1 MPVLKPVNKGG
12 NGLGKGD
19 LTSILINNV
28 ELYSVLT
35 SGLICVSISSC
46 ILNSSSL
53 WSTQMASPSIEVFP
67 VGNGDM
73 TLITT
78 KNNKKILID
87 CYRRAGKEYDYL
99 EDRLRERL
107 NTDEDGRLYVD
118 VFVLTHPDADHIT
131 GFDTMFHTG
140 VPDGWSDKS
149 NKIIINEIW
158 SSPRVFR
165 RATAKGADGNNP
177 LCDDARVFN
186 TEAKRRVQLYRD
198 SKHIGD
204 AGNRIIILSSDE
216 DGKTDDI
223 QPIVADLYTLFGDM
237 SGIDDNSLN
246 AFLLAPADKQE
257 VAEDEEELTKNNSS
271 AIIRFDLTNTIY
283 NDELACNITHTHS
296 VLIGGDA
303 EVKCWEVLH
312 DKLKAT
318 GQLDE
323 LAYDVLLAPHHC
335 SWRSLSNDSESQC
348 EDPQLNESAHAAL
361 SFANPS
367 ALILCSSQEFG
378 EKTPPSQRARDEY
391 EKILK
396 DKKGGEFLAVVE
408 QGEDADGNPNSLMIT
423 FTEGKPKKTKKT
435 QKRDFSTVANP
446 AAVSKSGKSTY
457 A

>member
-1 MPVLKPVNKGG
+1 
-12 NGLGKGD
+12 
-19 LTSILINNV
+19 
-28 ELYSVLT
+28 
-35 SGLICVSISSC
+35 
-46 ILNSSSL
+46 
-53 WSTQMASPSIEVFP
+53 MASPSIEVFP

-78 KNNKKILID
+78 ENNKKILID
-87 CYRRAGKEYDYL
+87 CYRKSGPSYDYL
-99 EDRLRERL
+99 EERLKAHL
-107 NTDEDGRLYVD
+107 NTDEDGRFYVD

-140 VPDGWSDKS
+140 DPDDWSDKT

-165 RATAKGADGNNP
+165 RATAKEANGNNA
-177 LCDDARVFN
+177 LCPDARIFN

-198 SKHIGD
+198 CGNIGE

-223 QPIVADLYTLFGDM
+223 QLIVADLYTLFGDM
-237 SGIDDNSLN
+237 SGIDDSSLN
-246 AFLLAPADKQE
+246 VFLLAPADKQE

-271 AIIRFDLTNTIY
+271 AIIRFDLNNTIY
-283 NDELACNITHTHS
+283 DDELGCNATHTHS

-312 DKLKAT
+312 DKLEAT
-318 GQLDE
+318 EQLDE

-335 SWRSLSNDSESQC
+335 SWRSLSNDSESKC
-348 EDPQLNESAHAAL
+348 DDPKLNESAHAAL
-361 SFANPS
+361 SCANKN
-367 ALILCSSQEFG
+367 AIILCSSQEFG
-378 EKTPPSQRARDEY
+378 EQTPPSQLARDEY

-396 DKKGGEFLAVVE
+396 DNDGYKFFAVAEEGV
-408 QGEDADGNPNSLMIT
+408 DDDSNPNSLMIT
-423 FTEGKPKKTKKT
+423 FSTGRPKKVTKT
-435 QKRDFSTVANP
+435 EKRDFSKVANP
-446 AAVSKSGKSTY
+446 EAVKKGGKSTY